1 MSELFQVV
9 ERDEWREAGGGA
21 QAEKGLYTQLLEAF
35 IAGGNRYATVSCAS
49 GPFAGKKTQ
58 SVSTAIKQARD
69 SAKNPIEGADAIKV
83 NSKGDNVFLENTNV
97 PE

>member
-9 ERDEWREAGGGA
+9 EKDEWRSAGGGA
-21 QAEKGLYTQLLEAF
+21 QAEKGLYTQLLEQF
-35 IAGGNRYATVSCAS
+35 IAGGGRYATISCS
-49 GPFAGKKTQ
+49 NGHFAGKKTQ

-69 SAKNPIEGADAIKV
+69 AKNAPEGAAGIKV
-83 NSKGDNVFLENTNV
+83 NSKGENVFLENTNV